1 MPQDLLAARQHRV
14 RMGIGASVV
23 LVLVALGIAVLVSA
37 MSAAGGT
44 RTVVEAPGS
53 EQSGTGEHPDA
64 AAALLD
70 SPAAAVIFVHILGE
84 VRRPGLVQLREGDRV
99 IDAVAAAGGYT
110 DAADRE
116 YLNLA
121 RFVSDGE
128 QLVVFAEGEAPAQ
141 ASGAVPGGSGSG
153 GAGSGKVNLNLADLA
168 TLQTLPRVGPALAER
183 ILQWREVNGRFRSIE
198 DLMSVSGIGDKTFA
212 GLRDLVTV

>member
-1 MPQDLLAARQHRV
+1 MPPDPLAARAHRV
-14 RMGIGASVV
+14 RVSVGASVM

-44 RTVVEAPGS
+44 RTVIEAPGS
-53 EQSGTGEHPDA
+53 EQSTIAEHPDA
-64 AAALLD
+64 VTALPDSSAATE
-70 SPAAAVIFVHILGE
+70 IFVHILGE

-116 YLNLA
+116 FLNLA

-141 ASGAVPGGSGSG
+141 AAGAASGGSGIG
-153 GAGSGKVNLNLADLA
+153 GAGNGKVNLNLADLT

-183 ILQWREVNGRFRSIE
+183 ILQWRELNGRFRSIE
-198 DLMSVSGIGDKTFA
+198 DLMSVSGIGEKTFA
-212 GLRDLVTV
+212 GLRELVTV